1 MAHKVAITTISL
13 NEEKFAQ
20 RFMDAHKNEADAIF
34 VLDTGSTDKT
44 VEILRDNGAI
54 VKTGWTRPWRFD
66 IPRNAALNMVPSNY
80 KICVSVDIDEVFS
93 PGLKENLLKI
103 WTPET
108 TRVRYQYAWSVNEDG
123 TLGTTFW
130 YDKIFHRD
138 HYRWVLPV
146 HEVLCYSSPYGTE
159 VQTWSPDIFLT
170 HKPDNTKSRS
180 SYLPLLEMAH
190 RENPDDDRTAHYL
203 GREYMF
209 HGKYNEAIEQLTRH
223 LAMPRS
229 QWRSERC
236 ASMRF
241 IGRSYQSQGKLREAE
256 EWYLK
261 ACAEMPT
268 EREPWFEL
276 ARNYYNQH
284 NWPGLYF
291 AAKKTLDITERPTSY
306 ICEPAAWSGEL
317 EDLASLGAWNIGL
330 KEEAI
335 NLCQIA
341 HEKNPQDDRIKN
353 NLELM
358 KNALSKNI

>member
-1 MAHKVAITTISL
+1 MNDKIAITTIAL

-20 RFMDAHKNEADAIF
+20 RFMDAHKNEVDAIY

-54 VKTGWTRPWRFD
+54 VKTGWTKPWRFD
-66 IPRNAALNMVPSNY
+66 IPRNAALNMVPADY
-80 KICVSVDIDEVFS
+80 TICISVDLDEVFS
-93 PGLKENLLKI
+93 PGLKEGLLKT

-108 TRVRYQYAWSVNEDG
+108 TRLRYQYAWSTNPDG
-123 TLGTTFW
+123 SPGTSFW
-130 YDKIFHRD
+130 YDKIFHRQ

-146 HEVLCYSSPYGTE
+146 HEVLCYSSPHGHE
-159 VQTWSPDIFLT
+159 VQTWCNDIFLT

-190 RENPDDDRTAHYL
+190 KENPDCDRTAHYL

-209 HGKYNEAIEQLTRH
+209 HGKYDKAIEQLTRH
-223 LAMPRS
+223 LSMPRA

-241 IGRSYQSQGKLREAE
+241 IGRSFQSQNKLKEAE

-276 ARNYYNQH
+276 AKNYYQQS
-284 NWPGLYF
+284 NWAGLYF
-291 AAKKTLDITERPTSY
+291 AAMNTLAITERPNSY
-306 ICEPAAWSGEL
+306 ICEPAAWSWEVY
-317 EDLASLGAWNIGL
+317 DLAALGAWNIGL
-330 KEEAI
+330 KKDAVQ
-335 NLCQIA
+335 LGKKA
-341 HEKNPQDDRIKN
+341 LDLNPSDERLKN
-353 NLELM
+353 NYILM
-358 KNALSKNI
+358 LDAVGP